1 MDDCIW
7 NRKKSN
13 DFYRIMEGD
22 RVLQMKGTMMNYKE
36 RIRLYA
42 LLMLVF
48 AFFFV
53 FFFYFHPIT
62 LSDTDDWIFLTHHRD
77 AWPMWKGWNPIRVF
91 AEVTIPVISTV
102 SAMLFYPITGN
113 IFVSLSIGYAGCV
126 AVAMAGLAAALWKMI
141 RKKHSMMTAISIC
154 LFFLLCHFW
163 IFRTKYQDNDYM
175 LRTAD
180 ACTVFFYVVPN
191 LLNAIL
197 VLWLEEDDVLIN
209 WSFGTNQ
216 YAKKSLF
223 FILTYFCIFSNIW
236 AGMILAAYV
245 GSRILF
251 TLKPLLNKQKKGID
265 WLKENKLPLTL
276 IALWIFSQVFEM
288 SGGRADMIG
297 KSLSYEMGETI
308 TSMLRTAAMIN
319 RRFAAVMLI
328 LLLVGIVVQTVEKE
342 KAGIKATAFWG
353 TCFLLSSIYLILSC
367 SKTGHLFVTR
377 PDVFYGLFFFGFMTV
392 AVNAVELTERFP
404 KAKAVVPLLLLI
416 ILNDCFSGGRTFRES
431 NMLNLSPRII
441 DNVNN
446 DIVNQL
452 VKAEKAGLDHVV
464 IEVPEFDAEDNWPY
478 AVYAADAIGESMWK
492 MHVIEQNIKVD
503 SIMPSSE
510 KNVLLSIGTRSTT

>member
-1 MDDCIW
+1 
-7 NRKKSN
+7 
-13 DFYRIMEGD
+13 
-22 RVLQMKGTMMNYKE
+22 MKGSKMNYKE
-36 RIRLYA
+36 KIRFYTFV
-42 LLMLVF
+42 MLVF
-48 AFFFV
+48 TFFFV
-53 FFFYFHPIT
+53 FFFYLHPIT

-77 AWPMWKGWNPIRVF
+77 AWPVWKGWNPIRIF
-91 AEVTIPVISTV
+91 AEVTIPAISAA
-102 SAMLFYPITGN
+102 SAILFYPITGN
-113 IFVSLSIGYAGCV
+113 IFVSLSIGYASCV
-126 AVAMAGLAAALWKMI
+126 AAAVAGLTAALYIVI
-141 RKKHSMMTAISIC
+141 RRKNSQLTAIGVC
-154 LFFLLCHFW
+154 LFFLICHFW

-180 ACTVFFYVVPN
+180 AYTVFFHVIPN

-197 VLWLEEDDVLIN
+197 VLWLEEDDELIHWN
-209 WSFGTNQ
+209 FGSNR

-223 FILTYFCIFSNIW
+223 FLLTYFCVFSNIW

-251 TLKPLLNKQKKGID
+251 TLKPLLNKQKKGMD
-265 WLKENKLPLTL
+265 WLKENRLLLTL
-276 IALWIFSQVFEM
+276 IAVWIVSQVFEM

-297 KSLSYEMGETI
+297 KRFFQEIGI
-308 TSMLRTAAMIN
+308 TLNSMLQTVLMIN
-319 RRFAAVMLI
+319 RRFAIVMFT
-328 LLLVGIVVQTVEKE
+328 LLVLGIIVDIIKRQ
-342 KAGIKATAFWG
+342 KAGIEATAFWG
-353 TCFLLSSIYLILSC
+353 TCFLLSCFYLVLSC
-367 SKTGHLFVTR
+367 SKTGHQFVTR
-377 PDVFYGLFFFGFMTV
+377 PDVFYGVFFFGFMTV
-392 AVNAVELTERFP
+392 AVNAMGLAERFT